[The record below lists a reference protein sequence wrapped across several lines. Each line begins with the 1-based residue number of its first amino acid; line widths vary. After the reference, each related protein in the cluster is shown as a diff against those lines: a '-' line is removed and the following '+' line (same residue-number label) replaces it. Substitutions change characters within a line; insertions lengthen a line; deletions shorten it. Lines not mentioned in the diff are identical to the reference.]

1 MTGYSE
7 LIRKFIRT
15 NRMHKELVDARVS
28 TLGLHRSQHMM
39 LMCISRFEKEPTQ
52 REIAEHL
59 EISPASAA
67 ETIKK
72 LESSGF
78 IARSCDKNDTR
89 CNVINITDKGKKI
102 LADTHKIFESINEK
116 TFEGLSEAETE
127 AFVRCLSKM
136 QENIENHSVDT
147 GKE

>member
-1 MTGYSE
+1 MNSYSE

-39 LMCISRFEKEPTQ
+39 LMCISHFEKDPTQ
-52 REIAEHL
+52 REVAERL

-72 LESSGF
+72 LESSEF
-78 IARSCDKNDTR
+78 IARSSDKNDTR
-89 CNVINITDKGKKI
+89 CNVIKITDKGKKI

-116 TFEGLSEAETE
+116 TFDGLSEHETE
-127 AFVRCLSKM
+127 VFKKCLSKM
-136 QENIENHSVDT
+136 QENIENCCVT
-147 GKE
+147 LGKE